1 MAITRIGPPVDF
13 VIAERRNFASNR
25 PQMKSAI
32 LSWLILSAAAHGGGQ
47 FANGVKIGELTDT
60 SVVLWT
66 RLTERV
72 EADHRIPDWD
82 EDDPHWRAPGAA
94 GSVRFSYWAASTPEG
109 VQRTAWAEVDAA
121 SDYCHQIEIG
131 DLIPATRY
139 RFRAESKQAEFQG
152 SFTTAPGPGSDSGI
166 TFVVSTCQDF
176 PRRDD
181 KANGHIIY
189 RSMLAHEPEF
199 FVQTGDTLYYD
210 KPDPLAKDIA
220 TARYKWN
227 RLYALPNL
235 RAFHREIPSYWMHD
249 DHDVLKNDCWPGQ
262 SYGNLTWEQGLQIWR
277 EQIPQSQKPYRTFRW
292 GKHLQIW
299 LPEGREFRSPNKMP
313 DGPDKSILGQEQWSW
328 LERSMRASDATFKLY
343 ISATPVVG
351 PDRKGKKDNHAN
363 RVFAYEGERLR
374 EFLNSIPGC
383 FVINGDRHWQYH
395 SIDPDT
401 GLNEFGSGPASDVH
415 AGGFSKNLQEKWQPF
430 LRIKGGYLSVEVG
443 PEAASVRHHDVNG
456 KIVNESQIPAPK
468 P

>member
-1 MAITRIGPPVDF
+1 MKFAIICLLAL
-13 VIAERRNFASNR
+13 I
-25 PQMKSAI
+25 SAVH
-32 LSWLILSAAAHGGGQ
+32 AGGQ
-47 FANGVKIGELTDT
+47 FGDGVKIGELSDT
-60 SVVLWT
+60 SAVLWT
-66 RLTERV
+66 RLTER
-72 EADHRIPDWD
+72 ADADNRVVDWD
-82 EDDPHWRAPGAA
+82 PGDPQWRVPGAA
-94 GSVRFSYWAASTPEG
+94 GAIRFSYWVTSEPGKVES
-109 VQRTAWAEVDAA
+109 TAWTEVGAG
-121 SDYCHQIEIG
+121 SDFCHQVKIDG
-131 DLIPATRY
+131 LFPATGY
-139 RFRAESKQAEFQG
+139 SFRAESKQADFSG
-152 SFTTAPGPGSDSGI
+152 SFTTAPGPGAEAPI

-189 RSMLAHEPEF
+189 RSMLAQKPAF

-210 KPDPLAKDIA
+210 KPDPFAKDLA

-227 RLYALPNL
+227 RIYALPNL
-235 RAFHREIPSYWMHD
+235 RSFHQRIPSYWMHD
-249 DHDVLKNDCWPGQ
+249 DHDLLKNDCWPGQ
-262 SYGNLTWEQGLQIWR
+262 SYGDLTWEQGLQVWR
-277 EQIPQSQKPYRTFRW
+277 EQVPQSEKPYRSFRW

-313 DGPDKSILGQEQWSW
+313 DGPGKSILGKEQWAW

-363 RVFAYEGERLR
+363 QVFAHEGERLR

-401 GLNEFGSGPASDVH
+401 GLSEFGSGPASDVH
-415 AGGFSKNLQEKWQPF
+415 AGGFSKELQEEWQPF
-430 LRIKGGYLSVEVG
+430 LRIKGGYLSVDISA
-443 PEAASVRHHDVNG
+443 EAATVRHHDVSGN
-456 KIVNESQIPAPK
+456 IVNQTRIAAPK
-468 P
+468 KS